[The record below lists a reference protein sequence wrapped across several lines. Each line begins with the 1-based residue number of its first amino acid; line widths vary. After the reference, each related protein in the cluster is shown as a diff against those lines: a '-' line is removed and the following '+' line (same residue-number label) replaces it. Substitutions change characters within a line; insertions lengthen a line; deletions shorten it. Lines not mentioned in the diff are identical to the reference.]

1 MTWFSQRKTF
11 DNQLHHSNDLHSNDS
26 PSNQSHCKSDTALLT
41 DSLKQTSTQT
51 QVDFS
56 DLNLLTDVEE
66 QTSLLDN
73 NWIKEDINIPI
84 QSDESK
90 WTVVPQQKGRSIT
103 NLQYG
108 QPLIQNNRFCGLICS
123 EPVEEPDNTV
133 DVFPNYLNASISSSR
148 DPPRRPDVVPPKF
161 PERGHNFSKKVQPGN
176 SSYASRVK
184 FGKSVLL
191 VGDSMVGRI
200 KVREFNNAM
209 KEAGL
214 TATMRKKFFP
224 GGKAKELAHHITP
237 TLEEQNPDVLILI
250 VARP

>member
-1 MTWFSQRKTF
+1 MEDQANPEPVKKTTKRKYTKKQENIKVSDDSSNLVESASAKDSSSKNKYLNKLLESYEEQITMLKGELKIKNDLIFDLVQSRKTF

-90 WTVVPQQKGRSIT
+90 WTVVQQKGRSIT

-123 EPVEEPDNTV
+123 EPVEEPENTV
-133 DVFPNYLNASISSSR
+133 D
-148 DPPRRPDVVPPKF
+148 K
-161 PERGHNFSKKVQPGN
+161 G
-176 SSYASRVK
+176 
-184 FGKSVLL
+184 
-191 VGDSMVGRI
+191 GRT
-200 KVREFNNAM
+200 RF
-209 KEAGL
+209 
-214 TATMRKKFFP
+214 
-224 GGKAKELAHHITP
+224 
-237 TLEEQNPDVLILI
+237 
-250 VARP
+250 